1 MTVRARRLQHFMAF
15 VASVGVAIGAAAPV
29 TADPDNPYSGLS
41 CSCPS
46 QGARHR
52 LDVPE
57 ITEGI
62 VEGLAGL
69 RAPQPETKRRFAGR
83 STAGRPARTAQASK
97 RSRCAKR

>member
-1 MTVRARRLQHFMAF
+1 MTVGGRRMHFMAV
-15 VASVGVAIGAAAPV
+15 VATVGVAISAAAPV

-46 QGARHR
+46 QGAGHR
-52 LDVPE
+52 RDVPE

-62 VEGLAGL
+62 KEGLIGL

-83 STAGRPARTAQASK
+83 STADRPTRTAKASG
-97 RSRCAKR
+97 RSPRAKR